1 MQFTS
6 NNLTFV
12 IVTFNSRKVI
22 FDCLNSLPKEFH
34 KLIIDNS
41 SDKELK
47 KELEQNYDKIKVIL
61 SENKGMGAGNNLGIL
76 RSNTQYVYVLN
87 PDVVLKKD
95 TLSNINTS
103 ISGLQ
108 NFAILSPISDN
119 LDYPNFKIG
128 KKIGET
134 IHKDIIA
141 NVEEIDGY
149 SMIINKSFF
158 SNNIFFDEKFFMYLE
173 NVDLCLRA
181 KKNNGKLIIVKNSK
195 IHHLGAKAVDD
206 RYSKEV
212 ELSRNW
218 HWMWSKFYFNKKH
231 RGIII
236 SIIFGLNSLIGNFAK
251 YLFCALTLNKKKKIY
266 RMRMSGLLNAIVGKR
281 SWLRPEIN

>member
-1 MQFTS
+1 MEFTS

-34 KLIIDNS
+34 KLIIENS

-47 KELEQNYDKIKVIL
+47 KELEQNYDKTRVIL
-61 SENKGMGAGNNLGIL
+61 SENIGMGAGNNLGIL
-76 RSNTQYVYVLN
+76 KSNTQYVYILN
-87 PDVVLKKD
+87 PDVVLNKD
-95 TLSNINTS
+95 TLFNINKS
-103 ISGLQ
+103 ISDLE
-108 NFAILSPISDN
+108 NFAILSPVSDN
-119 LDYPNFKIG
+119 LDFPNYKID
-128 KKIGET
+128 KKKNET
-134 IHKDIIA
+134 TNK
-141 NVEEIDGY
+141 NVIENVDEIDGY
-149 SMIINKSFF
+149 SMVINKSFF

-181 KKNNGKLIIVKNSK
+181 KKNDGKLIIVKNSK

-218 HWMWSKFYFNKKH
+218 HWMWSKFYFNKKY
-231 RGIII
+231 RGTII
-236 SIIFGLNSLIGNFAK
+236 SIILGLISLFINFLK
-251 YLFCALTLNKKKKIY
+251 YLICVLTLNKKKNIY
-266 RMRMSGLLNAIVGKR
+266 SMRMSGLLNAILGKQ
-281 SWLRPEIN
+281 SWFRPEIN

>member
-1 MQFTS
+1 MEFTS

-22 FDCLNSLPKEFH
+22 FDCLNSLPKGFY
-34 KLIIDNS
+34 KLIIENS

-47 KELEQNYDKIKVIL
+47 KELEQNYDKTEVIL
-61 SENKGMGAGNNLGIL
+61 SENIGMGAGNNLGIL
-76 RSNTQYVYVLN
+76 RANTQYVYILN

-95 TLSNINTS
+95 TLSNINKS
-103 ISGLQ
+103 ISDLE
-108 NFAILSPISDN
+108 NFAILSPVSDN
-119 LDYPNFKIG
+119 LDYPNYKIDN
-128 KKIGET
+128 KKNET
-134 IHKDIIA
+134 TNK
-141 NVEEIDGY
+141 NVIENVNEIDGY
-149 SMIINKSFF
+149 SMVINKSFF

-181 KKNNGKLIIVKNSK
+181 KKNDGKLIIIKNSK

-218 HWMWSKFYFNKKH
+218 HWMWSKFYFNKKYK
-231 RGIII
+231 GTII
-236 SIIFGLNSLIGNFAK
+236 SITLGLSSLFVNLLK
-251 YLFCALTLNKKKKIY
+251 YLICVLTLNKKKNIY
-266 RMRMSGLLNAIVGKR
+266 SMRISGLLNAILGKQ
-281 SWLRPEIN
+281 SWFRPEIN